1 MKIKSIKDI
10 TDESLQEMSASAV
23 ADFIE
28 DELKKASEQYTE
40 EKVAVENQLK
50 DSIEQNEV
58 ITKEQEE
65 LKEKL
70 TSVEKSLAEL
80 ETDKQERET
89 QQRFNERMS
98 TLDEEYK
105 LTDEDRE
112 VIASDIKDMDNE
124 NFESYSK
131 KLAVLLKG
139 KSREL
144 LAKEDKEEK
153 LKAEKAEK
161 AEQEQVKASTEDAED
176 STAIENAVEE
186 AQEEEMEDIPNSTT
200 AEEGTLQQKYKKAF
214 SLDQFELK

>member
-10 TDESLQEMSASAV
+10 TDESLQEMSASVV

-28 DELKKASEQYTE
+28 DELRKASEQYTE
-40 EKVAVENQLK
+40 EKDAVEKQLK
-50 DSIEQNEV
+50 DSVEQNEV

-80 ETDKQERET
+80 EAEKQERDA

-98 TLDEEYK
+98 TLDEGYK

-112 VIASDIKDMDNE
+112 VIALDIKDMDNE

-131 KLAVLLKG
+131 KLSVLLKG

-144 LAKEDKEEK
+144 LAKEEAEEK

-161 AEQEQVKASTEDAED
+161 AKQEQVKASTEDAED
-176 STAIENAVEE
+176 STVIETAVEG
-186 AQEEEMEDIPNSTT
+186 AQEEELEDIPNSTT
-200 AEEGTLQQKYKKAF
+200 AEEETLQQKYKKAF